1 MEGGYLVMQDYL
13 SQCQCDCY
21 EECREFLAQEGEA
34 GQMADVTITVLRV
47 LNLNEGC

>member
-21 EECREFLAQEGEA
+21 EECHEFLAQEG
-34 GQMADVTITVLRV
+34 VL
-47 LNLNEGC
+47 LAEKQDKWLM